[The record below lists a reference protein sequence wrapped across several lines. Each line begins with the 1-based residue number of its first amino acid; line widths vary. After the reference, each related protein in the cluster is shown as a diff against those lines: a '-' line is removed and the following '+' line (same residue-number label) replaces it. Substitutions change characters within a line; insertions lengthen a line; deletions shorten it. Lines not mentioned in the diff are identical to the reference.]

1 MVHHGRVSVPRTVGI
16 LLIDDQW
23 VVRQGLRM
31 LFQLEP
37 GATVIGEAA
46 TALDGLSLAAAL
58 GPHVVVMDVE
68 MPGMDGI
75 TATSLLMDKQPRCM
89 VIVLTIHNDPVTRA
103 RALAAGAWAFVEK
116 ERPAELQVALR
127 RAIDSIDTVTQ

>member
-1 MVHHGRVSVPRTVGI
+1 MTRTLGV

-23 VVRQGLRM
+23 VVRQGLRL

-37 GATVIGEAA
+37 EATIIGEAA
-46 TALDGLSLAAAL
+46 SALEGLSLAAAL
-58 GPHVVVMDVE
+58 RPHVVVMDVE

-75 TATSLLMDKQPRCM
+75 TATSLLMGKQPRCM
-89 VIVLTIHNDPVTRA
+89 VIVLTIHGDPVTRA
-103 RALAAGAWAFVEK
+103 RALAAGAWAFIEK

-127 RAIDSIDTVTQ
+127 RAIDSIHTATQ